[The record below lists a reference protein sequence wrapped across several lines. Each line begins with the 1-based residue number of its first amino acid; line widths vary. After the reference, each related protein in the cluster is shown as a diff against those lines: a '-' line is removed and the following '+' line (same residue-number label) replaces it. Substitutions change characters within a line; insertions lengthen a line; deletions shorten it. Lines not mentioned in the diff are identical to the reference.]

1 MFKVKLSQLAE
12 LSNTYSY
19 SDDGYEV
26 KVTEEDGEKYVE
38 VNTKQE
44 VFKDRIMELKEL
56 IKLDKEE
63 FQNSV
68 NKYMV
73 TSDEMDG
80 LIVDTCLKKLRYHNS
95 ELDIILKRR

>member
-1 MFKVKLSQLAE
+1 MFKVKLSQLQE
-12 LSNTYSY
+12 LADSYSY

-26 KVTEEDGEKYVE
+26 KITEENGEKYIA

-44 VFKDRIMELKEL
+44 LFKDRIKELKQL
-56 IKLDKEE
+56 IKSDKEE

-73 TSDEMDG
+73 TSEDMDG
-80 LIVDTCLKKLRYHNS
+80 IIVDSCLKKLRYHNS
-95 ELDIILKRR
+95 ELSIILKRR